1 MLDTLRRMIGH
12 LTGGASSFD
21 GPDHEVAAAALMVHV
36 ATVDGEISASERQ
49 RLEAIVRERYGLD
62 EDDAQALIAAG
73 EREDHEAL
81 DLSEFTSV
89 LRRSLDEENREAL
102 VEMLWEMAQADG
114 VVHEF
119 EENLISRAAD
129 LLGIDAAKGAA
140 IRESVLTSPA
150 TVATVEPEA

>member
-12 LTGGASSFD
+12 LTGGSTSFG
-21 GPDHEVAAAALMVHV
+21 GPDHEVAAAALLVHV
-36 ATVDGEISASERQ
+36 ATVDGQISASERE

-62 EDDAQALIAAG
+62 ADDAKALIAAG

-102 VEMLWEMAQADG
+102 VEMLWEMAAADG

-119 EENLISRAAD
+119 EESLIARAVD
-129 LLGIDAAKGAA
+129 LLGIDAARGVAIRDSVLSGAA
-140 IRESVLTSPA
+140 TA
-150 TVATVEPEA
+150 